1 MRMRHGEGG
10 WRRSLCQATAS
21 AVLAAGMVVL
31 EVAGASPASA
41 AVIFA
46 QNFDGVTAPAL
57 PAGWTTTGEPS
68 WTTTT
73 ASADTPPNA
82 AFAPDAR
89 DFTKDMRLDSPVISL
104 PSGLNI
110 LTFHHRYDI
119 ELWEPGVASDGAV
132 LEMKIGSGSF
142 RDILAAGGTF
152 LSGGYDAR
160 TLHSPPF
167 FNSPLG
173 DRSVWSGRSPGFVT
187 TVVNLPAASSGQD
200 VVFRWRYAQ
209 DNARFTTDVF
219 VGWWVDSIS
228 IDNPRA
234 DLSVTKS
241 GPSQV
246 AVGGQATYSV
256 TVSNGGADPAST
268 VSMTDTLPA
277 GLGFVSVSPP
287 SGWTCPTTPALGDAG
302 DIVCTRPD
310 LTVAAGPQTFQ
321 IVAQATSP
329 GSVTNTARVTSAT
342 RDLTP
347 GNNSDTATTNVVK
360 ASPAIST
367 VASPGGTVGTVTVT
381 DTATVSGG
389 FNPTGSVTFRLFSD
403 SGCATQVSTSAVALT
418 GATATSAAHT
428 PTTAG
433 TYYWTA
439 VYAGDTLNNSAT
451 SPCRAPNESVTVAKA
466 TPSLSTQSSGDN
478 LVGAPVSDTAT
489 LTGGFNPGGTVTFR
503 LYTDASCNAQVFTL
517 PGPVTAGTATS
528 GWFTPTTAGA
538 YRWTASYSGDVNN
551 EAVSGACGA
560 PGESVAL
567 APFAPPAFTR
577 TLTGDVPG
585 PVNVAAGESVLIT
598 RARIA
603 GAVTVAPG
611 GALTMEASSVS
622 RGVSVDRP
630 RFLSIC
636 GTEMAGPPPASALTV
651 SGAMVPVRIGDPAAG
666 CAANRFAGPVTL
678 SADLATTFAANTVS
692 QDLSVTGNG
701 PGNTVLRGNTVLA
714 TLSCT
719 GNAPAPDNGG
729 QANIAKAKTGQCTA
743 V

>member
-1 MRMRHGEGG
+1 MRHGESG
-10 WRRSLCQATAS
+10 WRRWLRQAAAS

-41 AVIFA
+41 VVIFT

-57 PAGWTTTGEPS
+57 PAGWTATGEPA
-68 WTTTT
+68 WTTST
-73 ASADTPPNA
+73 ASVHTSPNA
-82 AFAPDAR
+82 AFAPDSR
-89 DFTKDMRLDSPVISL
+89 DGRREDMRLDSPVISL

-142 RDILAAGGTF
+142 TDILAAGGTF
-152 LSGGYDAR
+152 LAGGYDAR
-160 TLHSPPF
+160 VATSPPLF
-167 FNSPLG
+167 VSPIG
-173 DRSVWSGRSPGFVT
+173 NRSVWSGRSPGFVT
-187 TVVNLPAASSGQD
+187 TVVSLPASSSGQD

-209 DNARFTTDVF
+209 DNAIFTTEVH

-234 DLSVTKS
+234 DLSLKKS

-246 AVGGQATYSV
+246 TVRDQVTYSV
-256 TVSNGGADPAST
+256 TVSNNGADTAST

-277 GLGFVSVSPP
+277 GLGFVSVTPP
-287 SGWTCPTTPALGDAG
+287 AGWTCPTTPAVGQPG
-302 DIVCTRPD
+302 DIICTRPD
-310 LTVAAGPQTFQ
+310 LTVAAGAQTFQ
-321 IVAQATSP
+321 IVARATSS
-329 GSVTNTARVTSAT
+329 GSLANTARVTSAT

-347 GNNSDTATTNVVK
+347 GNNSESVSTEAIK

-367 VASPGGTVGTVTVT
+367 VASPGGTVGSVTVT

-403 SGCATQVSTSAVALT
+403 SGCAAQVFTSTVALT
-418 GATATSAAHT
+418 AATATSAAYT
-428 PTTAG
+428 PTAAG

-439 VYAGDTLNNSAT
+439 VYSGDALNNQAI

-466 TPSLSTQSSGDN
+466 KPSLSTQSSGDN

-503 LYTDASCNAQVFTL
+503 LYSDAACTAQVFTST
-517 PGPVTAGTATS
+517 GQATAGTATS

-538 YRWTASYSGDVNN
+538 YRWVAVYSGDVNN
-551 EAVSGACGA
+551 EAATGACGD

-577 TLTGDVPG
+577 ILTGDVLG

-598 RARIA
+598 KARVA

-611 GALTMEASSVS
+611 GALTMEGSSAG

-636 GTEMAGPPPASALTV
+636 GTDVSGPPPASALTV
-651 SGAMVPVRIGDPAAG
+651 TGAMVPVRIGDSTAG

-678 SADLATTFAANTVS
+678 SANLATTFANNTVS
-692 QDLSVTGNG
+692 HDLSVAGNG
-701 PGNTVLRGNTVLA
+701 PGNTVLRGNTILA
-714 TLSCT
+714 TLACT
-719 GNAPAPDNGG
+719 GNAPAPGNGG
-729 QANIAKAKTGQCTA
+729 QPNSARAKTGQCTA